1 MPVWLR
7 KFTFNKLKEWY
18 DAQNKEK
25 GQYLINED
33 APATQV
39 QIPDVVKKLQQNP
52 TYNVKT
58 SKKK

>member
-1 MPVWLR
+1 MPIWLR